1 MVGLTTHAKLD
12 MDDEDE
18 IYFNDRDEE
27 PCNQLVEV
35 KCCLIVHFKNQGAIL
50 FLAQNVHYVLCNC
63 KPFRLVED
71 VGTHHKTTHKANIAV
86 GFGTAI

>member
-1 MVGLTTHAKLD
+1 MVGLTTHANSNVMDELD

-35 KCCLIVHFKNQGAIL
+35 ECCLIVHFKNQGAIL
-50 FLAQNVHYVLCNC
+50 FQ
-63 KPFRLVED
+63 
-71 VGTHHKTTHKANIAV
+71 HKMSTMCYA
-86 GFGTAI
+86 TASHLG